1 MKNAILTAAMMMM
14 ALGARAEGLPQM
26 LGSDPLSR
34 QILSKTAQENGG
46 VTAAVRVGSGQ
57 VIALQIGDVSA
68 APATATL
75 AAPATSPAAALKTA
89 EGLKPK
95 AAKAAKTKKPV
106 KRAVDQLKHMS
117 SAKSWADKR

>member
-1 MKNAILTAAMMMM
+1 MKNALLTAAMMML
-14 ALGARAEGLPQM
+14 ALGAGAEGMPQM

-57 VIALQIGDVSA
+57 VISLQLADVT
-68 APATATL
+68 ATAPL
-75 AAPATSPAAALKTA
+75 AVAATNPAAALKTA
-89 EGLKPK
+89 DGLKPK
-95 AAKAAKTKKPV
+95 AAKTAKAKKHV